1 MDLSTA
7 VDQFLSFLRF
17 ERSLAHNTLESYSFD
32 LARYTEFLCEPCD
45 IDEVRAVTRETVREF
60 LHHLADHDLKASTQA
75 RMLSAIRMFHRF
87 LLREKVIENDPTE
100 DLDLPKRRRSLPVF
114 LNLQEMID
122 LLNAP
127 DRATPLGLRD
137 AAMLETLYATGVRV
151 SELIGVALT
160 DLRLDS
166 GLLRVFGKGSKG
178 RVVPIGRS
186 ASRVL
191 VRYLETARPAL
202 DKGKSDILFLNQRG
216 TGLTRQGV
224 WKLVKRYAL
233 AAGIRKELSPHKM
246 RHSFATH
253 LLEYGADLR
262 SVQEM
267 LGHADIG
274 TTQIYTHVSREKLR
288 GVMEAAHPRAGR
300 KPH

>member
-1 MDLSTA
+1 MDFSLA

-17 ERSLAHNTLESYSFD
+17 ERSLAVNTLESYSFD
-32 LARYTEFLCEPCD
+32 LARYALFMDEEQG
-45 IDEVRAVTRETVREF
+45 IDEADAVSRDAVRAF
-60 LHHLADHDLKASTQA
+60 LNHLAQHQLKPSTQA
-75 RMLSAIRMFHRF
+75 RMLSAVRMFHRF
-87 LLREKVIENDPTE
+87 LLREKLCSLDPTE
-100 DLDLPKRRRSLPVF
+100 DLELPKRRRALPVF
-114 LNLQEMID
+114 LNLTEMLD

-127 DRATPLGLRD
+127 DRSTPLGLRD
-137 AAMLETLYATGVRV
+137 AAMLETLYATGIRV
-151 SELIGVALT
+151 SELIGIALS

-178 RVVPIGRS
+178 RVVPLGQS
-186 ASRVL
+186 ASKVL
-191 VRYLETARPAL
+191 SHYLEVGRPSL
-202 DKGKSDILFLNQRG
+202 DKGKSDALFLNLRG
-216 TGLTRQGV
+216 TGLSRQGI

-233 AAGIRKELSPHKM
+233 AAGIQKELSPHKL

-274 TTQIYTHVSREKLR
+274 TTQIYTHVSRERLR
-288 GVMEAAHPRAGR
+288 GVVKSAHPRAGR
-300 KPH
+300 KPG